1 MIKPIVHYNGT
12 TLLITLTINVRL
24 FQNLSAI
31 LYNFDVLKLVVAN
44 TVMVVTITVTL
55 LWLVTMVNSVSGKV
69 ICSSL
74 TIISSFR

>member
-44 TVMVVTITVTL
+44 TVMVVTITV